1 MADRCCSCGASECG
15 LLTVSEGA
23 GEERW
28 WTGWWQRLVRPV
40 RAYEEAGSTGAWQRE
55 RDMAVH

>member
-1 MADRCCSCGASECG
+1 MGASECG
-15 LLTVSEGA
+15 LLIVSEGV

-40 RAYEEAGSTGAWQRE
+40 RAYEEAGDTGVWQRE
-55 RDMAVH
+55 HDMAVH